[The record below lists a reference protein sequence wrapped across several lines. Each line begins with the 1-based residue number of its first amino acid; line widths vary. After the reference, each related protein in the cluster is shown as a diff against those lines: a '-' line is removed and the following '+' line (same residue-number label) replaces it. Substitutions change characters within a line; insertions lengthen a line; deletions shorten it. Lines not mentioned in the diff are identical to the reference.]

1 MVGSE
6 EAGHQ
11 AHRNAHLSTRLCEPR
26 QWGAGGVG
34 YQGGEVKITK
44 ISYRK
49 LVSFGNFENEA
60 IEAESVVMQNQSPEE
75 VLQELRGFVWSEL
88 SHDEDM
94 RNEKRSL
101 ETEIRYLKGK
111 AEDLRNDTEDLERTF
126 EENRDMMERFGI
138 HWDFKLPY

>member
-1 MVGSE
+1 M
-6 EAGHQ
+6 
-11 AHRNAHLSTRLCEPR
+11 
-26 QWGAGGVG
+26 
-34 YQGGEVKITK
+34 KITK